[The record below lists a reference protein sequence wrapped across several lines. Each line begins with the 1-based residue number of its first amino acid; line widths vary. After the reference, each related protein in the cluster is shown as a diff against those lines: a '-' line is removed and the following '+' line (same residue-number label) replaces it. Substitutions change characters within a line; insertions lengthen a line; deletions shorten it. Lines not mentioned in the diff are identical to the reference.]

1 MFSLSQLWQ
10 NPLCAARALV
20 VVTLP
25 ALCVADAALAQ
36 TLEEGQV
43 AEPSSRLARP
53 FEPDRVPSVF
63 DGEASLWL
71 LQPSPTRLSTLA
83 QDDEVKWYQ
92 STMFKRTIAPA
103 ALITVGL
110 FTFKDEGF
118 MNRQEVRDWRE
129 TFIPEFEDHTDDYT
143 QFTSGL
149 LALGLNAFGVKGT
162 SKFWRATVTY
172 AGGLGIMMVSVHT
185 IKELTEVKRPDGSA
199 NNSFPSGHTAA
210 SFASARFLDREYGHV
225 SYLYSL
231 AGYTMAA
238 YTGVMRQLNNRHWE
252 TDVLVGAGI
261 GMLSTDLAYLLMD
274 GIFGD
279 KGVNPPRE
287 PKPEGPRGNPSF
299 LDYRLGYAWQVGKLA
314 DRGELF
320 TAENGWEGG
329 IEGAYFFNDYI
340 GVGGEVTVA
349 GFPIDDSNFV
359 PEDPEVIEVTEEINT
374 QPFGT
379 QSVFVGPFAN
389 LPLGQRFALNGKL
402 TGGWSEGARATI
414 NAQLKPEYQE
424 EFGVSEIPIA
434 VFSPKSTFGFAVGVA
449 LRAMVSKRIGIRL
462 FGEYNYS
469 SPDYEISS
477 LVSFDDEGNPEFGP
491 VEEVVNV
498 DFSYLAAGLSVS
510 AVLW

>member
-1 MFSLSQLWQ
+1 MPGLGQLTQGRLSSG
-10 NPLCAARALV
+10 RALV
-20 VVTLP
+20 LLLLPTLFLTDTAIAQTSESSQLGLWEGRLVRP
-25 ALCVADAALAQ
+25 SLTLIPADAQ
-36 TLEEGQV
+36 EE
-43 AEPSSRLARP
+43 
-53 FEPDRVPSVF
+53 
-63 DGEASLWL
+63 
-71 LQPSPTRLSTLA
+71 
-83 QDDEVKWYQ
+83 EVKWYQ

-103 ALITVGL
+103 TLITIGL
-110 FTFKDEGF
+110 FSFKDEGF

-162 SKFWRATVTY
+162 SEFWRATVTY
-172 AGGLGIMMVSVHT
+172 AGALGITMVSIRT
-185 IKELTEVKRPDGSA
+185 MKALTEMQRPDGSA

-231 AGYTMAA
+231 AGYTLAA
-238 YTGVMRQLNNRHWE
+238 YTGVIRQLNNRNWE
-252 TDVLVGAGI
+252 ADVLVGAGI
-261 GMLSTDLAYLLMD
+261 GMLSTDLAYVLMD

-279 KGVNPPRE
+279 KGKNPPAE

-299 LDYRLGYAWQVGKLA
+299 VDYRLGYAWQVGKLA

-320 TAENGWEGG
+320 SADNGWEAG
-329 IEGAYFFNDYI
+329 IEGAFFFNNFI
-340 GVGGEVTVA
+340 GVGGELTVA
-349 GFPIDDSNFV
+349 GFPIDDSNLV
-359 PEDPEVIEVTEEINT
+359 PEDPEILKVADEINT

-379 QSVFVGPFAN
+379 QSVFIGPFFN
-389 LPLGQRFALNGKL
+389 LPLGDRFALNGKL
-402 TGGWSEGARATI
+402 TGGWSAGATATI
-414 NAQLKPEYQE
+414 DAQLKPAYQE
-424 EFGVSEIPIA
+424 EFGVPEIPIA
-434 VFSPKSTFGFAVGVA
+434 VFDPNDTFGFAAGVA
-449 LRAMVSKRIGIRL
+449 VRVMLSRRIGVRL

-477 LVSFDDEGNPEFGP
+477 LISIDEEGNPEFGP

-498 DFSYLAAGLSVS
+498 DFSYMAAGFSVS

>member
-1 MFSLSQLWQ
+1 MLNGKEVTEVPRSLAAIL
-10 NPLCAARALV
+10 PLL
-20 VVTLP
+20 LP
-25 ALCVADAALAQ
+25 LFLAQ
-36 TLEEGQV
+36 TAV
-43 AEPSSRLARP
+43 AQTSESSQPELLQSSLAVPGEPSPVL
-53 FEPDRVPSVF
+53 SVF
-63 DGEASLWL
+63 DPYATAALF
-71 LQPSPTRLSTLA
+71 QPSSAFLTQTVPEE
-83 QDDEVKWYQ
+83 EVKWYQ
-92 STMFKRTIAPA
+92 STGFKRTIAPA
-103 ALITVGL
+103 TLITIGL

-118 MNRQEVRDWRE
+118 LNRQEVRDWRE

-172 AGGLGIMMVSVHT
+172 AGGLGIMMVTIHS
-185 IKELTEVKRPDGSA
+185 IKELTEVKRPDGSS

-261 GMLSTDLAYLLMD
+261 GMLSTDLAYVLMD
-274 GIFGD
+274 NIFGD
-279 KGVNPPRE
+279 KGKNPPRE

-299 LDYRLGYAWQVGKLA
+299 LDYRLGYARQVSGLE

-320 TAENGWEGG
+320 TAENGWQMG
-329 IEGAYFFNDYI
+329 IEGAFFFNDYI
-340 GVGGEVTVA
+340 GVGGELSVT
-349 GFPIDDSNFV
+349 GFPIDDSNFI
-359 PEDPEVIEVTEEINT
+359 PEDPVVIEVTEEINT
-374 QPFGT
+374 QPFGNE
-379 QSVFVGPFAN
+379 SLFIGPFFH
-389 LPLGQRFALNGKL
+389 LPLGERFGLNGKL
-402 TGGWSEGARATI
+402 TGGWSNGAQATI

-424 EFGVSEIPIA
+424 EFGVAEVPIA
-434 VFSPKSTFGFAVGVA
+434 VFDPKDTFGFAAGVA
-449 LRAMVSKRIGIRL
+449 IRAMVSKRIGIRL

-469 SPDYEISS
+469 SPDYQISS
-477 LVSFDDEGNPEFGP
+477 LVSFDQEGNPEFGP

-498 DFSYLAAGLSVS
+498 DFSYMAAGLSVS